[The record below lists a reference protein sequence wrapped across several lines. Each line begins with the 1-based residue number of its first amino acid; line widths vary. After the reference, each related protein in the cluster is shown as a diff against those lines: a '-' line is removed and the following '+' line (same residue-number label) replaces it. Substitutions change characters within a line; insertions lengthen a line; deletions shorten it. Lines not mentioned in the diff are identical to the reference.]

1 MIIHVA
7 DQVQLVAAE
16 DGTYEIQRCK
26 ICHKELARWTGHDH
40 VFQMAGEKFEV
51 PVAAWWGVGSA
62 VTESEN
68 MLFQGHPD
76 CEPGDS
82 MFCVGTELGD

>member
-16 DGTYEIQRCK
+16 DGTYEIQRCR
-26 ICHKELARWTGHDH
+26 ICNKELARWSGHDH

-51 PVAAWWGVGSA
+51 PVAAWWDVGSA
-62 VTESEN
+62 VTQDGD
-68 MLFQGHPD
+68 MLSAGHPD
-76 CEPGDS
+76 PKLGES
-82 MFCVGTELGD
+82 MFCVATE